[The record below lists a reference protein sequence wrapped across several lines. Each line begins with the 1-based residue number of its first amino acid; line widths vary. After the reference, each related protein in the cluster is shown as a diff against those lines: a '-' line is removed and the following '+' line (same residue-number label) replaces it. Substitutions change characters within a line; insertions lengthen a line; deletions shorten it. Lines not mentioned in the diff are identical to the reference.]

1 MEVCDMEDK
10 RIRDAVKEQ
19 YAGMVKQGCSCCG
32 CSQPGDYTETEFIQ
46 SAGKAVGY
54 SDQEL
59 KSIPDGANLG
69 LGCGNPVAF
78 AAIKEGDV
86 VLDLGSGAGVDCF
99 LASKIVGDQG
109 RVIGVDMTP
118 EMVERAK
125 VNAANNGYRN
135 VDFRLGEI
143 ENLPVENSS
152 VDVIISNCVINL
164 STDKPKVFR
173 EAWRVLK
180 PGGTLM
186 VSDIVLLEDL
196 PDYLKGSVE
205 AYAGCIAGAI
215 RKDEYLAAIKQAG
228 FDDISVVGESNYP
241 AELIA
246 EQPFLKELAIN
257 MNIPMSEL
265 LRIGNS
271 VVSLKIAAKKGMLI

>member
-1 MEVCDMEDK
+1 MEDK
-10 RIRDAVKEQ
+10 RIREAVKES
-19 YAGMVKQGCSCCG
+19 YARTVKQGCSCCG
-32 CSQPGDYTETEFIQ
+32 CSQKSDCTDSEFIQ
-46 SAGKAVGY
+46 FAGKAVGY
-54 SDQEL
+54 SDREL
-59 KSIPDGANLG
+59 KSISDGANLG
-69 LGCGNPVAF
+69 IGCGNPVAF

-99 LASKIVGDQG
+99 LASKIVGDKG

-125 VNAANNGYRN
+125 ANAQHNGYRN

-143 ENLPVENSS
+143 ENLPVESS
-152 VDVIISNCVINL
+152 IVDVIISNCVINL
-164 STDKPKVFR
+164 ATDKPKVFR

-186 VSDIVLLEDL
+186 VSDIALLEEL
-196 PDYLKGSVE
+196 PDYLKGSIE
-205 AYAGCIAGAI
+205 AYAGCIAGAV

-228 FDDISVVGESNYP
+228 FDDISVVGESHYP

-246 EQPFLKELAIN
+246 EQPFLKELAVNIR
-257 MNIPMSEL
+257 IPMSEL
-265 LRIGNS
+265 QRIGS
-271 VVSLKIAAKKGMLI
+271 TVVSLKIAVKKGMFT

>member
-1 MEVCDMEDK
+1 MEESDMEDK
-10 RIRDAVKEQ
+10 RIREAVKES
-19 YAGMVKQGCSCCG
+19 YARTVKQGCSCCG
-32 CSQPGDYTETEFIQ
+32 CSQKSDYTDSEFIQ

-54 SDQEL
+54 SDKEL

-78 AAIKEGDV
+78 AVIKEGDV

-118 EMVERAK
+118 EMVEKAK
-125 VNAANNGYRN
+125 ANGENNGYRN

-143 ENLPVENSS
+143 ENLPVESSS

-173 EAWRVLK
+173 EACRVLK
-180 PGGTLM
+180 PGGTMM

-205 AYAGCIAGAI
+205 AYAGCIAGAV

-228 FDDISVVGESNYP
+228 FDDISVVAESNYP

-246 EQPFLKELAIN
+246 EQPFLKELAVN
-257 MNIPMSEL
+257 MDIPMSEL
-265 LRIGNS
+265 QRIGNS
-271 VVSLKIAAKKGMLI
+271 VVSLKIAAKKGMLK